1 MKNLYAKFPLIICNM
16 EEITFNTIYM
26 IYMIYF
32 ISMQDDILEV
42 KRDLIQF
49 FYPLIVFDVFVML
62 EQVYNV
68 LIGNGA

>member
-1 MKNLYAKFPLIICNM
+1 MQHG
-16 EEITFNTIYM
+16 EITFNTIYM